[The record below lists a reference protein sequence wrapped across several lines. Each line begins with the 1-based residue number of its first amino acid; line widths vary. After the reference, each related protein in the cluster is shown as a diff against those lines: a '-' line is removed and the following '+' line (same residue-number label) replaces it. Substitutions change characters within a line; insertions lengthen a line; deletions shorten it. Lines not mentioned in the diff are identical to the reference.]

1 MLDEVNTIW
10 LIGGTSES
18 AAIVKEIATGGLS
31 LIITV
36 TTEAARSLYPSDL
49 NIHVGSLNRQQM
61 EYFCREN
68 RISKIIDASHPFA
81 VEVSQNAIATATIL
95 NLPYLRYQRPSWQL
109 VENLNS
115 SSLVTV
121 LDSFQTLLAGDY
133 LQNQRILLTIGCKT
147 LPLFESWQ
155 SRTVLFARVL
165 PNRESLQT
173 AYNSGFTSD
182 RIMALRPPLTA
193 ELEMAL
199 WRQWDISTVVTK
211 ASGKA
216 GGEDIKQQVAAQL
229 KIPLIIIARPQIL
242 YPQQTD
248 SINKLVDF
256 CRFPNRNSTFLG

>member
-1 MLDEVNTIW
+1 
-10 LIGGTSES
+10 
-18 AAIVKEIATGGLS
+18 
-31 LIITV
+31 
-36 TTEAARSLYPSDL
+36 
-49 NIHVGSLNRQQM
+49 
-61 EYFCREN
+61 
-68 RISKIIDASHPFA
+68 
-81 VEVSQNAIATATIL
+81 
-95 NLPYLRYQRPSWQL
+95 
-109 VENLNS
+109 
-115 SSLVTV
+115 
-121 LDSFQTLLAGDY
+121 
-133 LQNQRILLTIGCKT
+133 
-147 LPLFESWQ
+147 
-155 SRTVLFARVL
+155 VL

-216 GGEDIKQQVAAQL
+216 GGEDIKQQVVAQL